1 MRLMSEGAR
10 NPLTSPDILHARKTK
25 LDFPDRLAIIFY
37 ALIAVCAI
45 SGSTLAQTAAN
56 GIKVGDAV
64 EVVTGFGWTPAKVV
78 AINGNSYQ
86 VLVQG
91 HQLSKDYPAEVRRI
105 GGATAQDHLS
115 GQYRL
120 GDAVQVNFEGR
131 WIDSKVVTEMGMQYQ
146 VELPGNRTIWADPQ
160 NLRPAPAAAAAP
172 PKAGYPPK
180 PGMTT
185 CAGKIE
191 GRYAT
196 TGNFGAFTM
205 TFRSGQATMTDVGGN
220 DEVFE
225 CWMIG
230 DKVLL
235 HQPGKSNLDMPID
248 INNDGT
254 LQTPLGEIKK
264 KGN

>member
-1 MRLMSEGAR
+1 MKPIPSFHRDLPKWLSTISR
-10 NPLTSPDILHARKTK
+10 VLV
-25 LDFPDRLAIIFY
+25 
-37 ALIAVCAI
+37 AVCAM
-45 SGSTLAQTAAN
+45 SGSAPAQMASN
-56 GIKVGDAV
+56 GIKIGDAV
-64 EVVTGFGWTPAKVV
+64 EVVTGFGWTPARVI
-78 AINGNSYQ
+78 AINGNSYR

-105 GGATAQDHLS
+105 GGATIQDHAN

-120 GDAVQVNFEGR
+120 GDAVQVNFQGR
-131 WIDSKVVTEMGMQYQ
+131 WIDSKIVTEMGMEYQ
-146 VELPGNRTIWADPQ
+146 VELPGSRTAWVSPHD
-160 NLRPAPAAAAAP
+160 LRPAAAATGAAA
-172 PKAGYPPK
+172 PKAGGPPTS
-180 PGMTT
+180 GMTS

-196 TGNFGAFTM
+196 TGNFGSFTI
-205 TFRSGQATMTDVGGN
+205 TFRSGKATMTDVGGN

-225 CWMIG
+225 CWMMG
-230 DKVLL
+230 EKLLL
-235 HQPGKSNLDMPID
+235 HQPGRSNLDMPID